1 MKIDRRA
8 LKARAREAMG
18 QTQPR
23 FWAVALVYIL
33 LTTGVQIALSLLL
46 SALPGGTSGIF
57 LNILFFLY
65 STVILFGLR
74 LWSLWAWRKLDPGMG
89 ALTQGFSIPGRVILM
104 ELFIFVRVFGWA
116 LLFILALSIFALPL
130 SAVLAASPILYL
142 PYAGALYVLIWVFM
156 LRYNMAPYLL
166 ADRPDDGPSLAIR
179 RSVEMMRGRKWE
191 LFKLQ
196 LSFLGWEVINWVL
209 SLTVFF
215 FLCAQAGLFQ
225 MPVGLDS
232 LLLYQSV
239 ANGLVNVAL
248 SGLVTLPLSLWLLPY
263 QEVAQ
268 AGFYEEIRQAGPAP
282 GPPEMPPL

>member
-116 LLFILALSIFALPL
+116 LLFILALSIFTLPL

-282 GPPEMPPL
+282 GAPEMPPL

>member
-33 LTTGVQIALSLLL
+33 LTIGVQIALSLLL

-196 LSFLGWEVINWVL
+196 LSFLGWEAINWVL

-282 GPPEMPPL
+282 GTPEMPPL

>member
-1 MKIDRRA
+1 MKIDRRV

-116 LLFILALSIFALPL
+116 LLFILARSIFALPL

-196 LSFLGWEVINWVL
+196 LSFLGWEAINWVL
-209 SLTVFF
+209 SLAVFF
-215 FLCAQAGLFQ
+215 FLCAQSGLFQ

-282 GPPEMPPL
+282 GAPEMPPL

>member
-33 LTTGVQIALSLLL
+33 LTIGVQIALSLLL

-282 GPPEMPPL
+282 GTPEMPPL

>member
-33 LTTGVQIALSLLL
+33 LTIGVQIALSLLL

-282 GPPEMPPL
+282 GAPEMPPL

>member
-196 LSFLGWEVINWVL
+196 LSFLGWEAINWVL
-209 SLTVFF
+209 SLAVFF

-282 GPPEMPPL
+282 GTPEMPPL

>member
-179 RSVEMMRGRKWE
+179 RSVEMMRGRKRE

-196 LSFLGWEVINWVL
+196 LSFLGWEAINWAL

-282 GPPEMPPL
+282 GAPEMPPL

>member
-1 MKIDRRA
+1 MKIDCRV

-23 FWAVALVYIL
+23 FWAVALVCIL

-209 SLTVFF
+209 SLAVFF

-282 GPPEMPPL
+282 GAPEMPPL

>member
-1 MKIDRRA
+1 MKIDRRV

-282 GPPEMPPL
+282 GAPEMPPL

>member
-1 MKIDRRA
+1 MKIDRRV

-282 GPPEMPPL
+282 GTPEMPHL

>member
-130 SAVLAASPILYL
+130 SAVLAVSPILYL

-196 LSFLGWEVINWVL
+196 LSFLGWEAINWVL
-209 SLTVFF
+209 SLAVFF

-282 GPPEMPPL
+282 GAPEMPPL

>member
-1 MKIDRRA
+1 MKIDRRV

-196 LSFLGWEVINWVL
+196 LSFLGWEAINWAL
-209 SLTVFF
+209 SLAVFF

-282 GPPEMPPL
+282 GAPEMPPL